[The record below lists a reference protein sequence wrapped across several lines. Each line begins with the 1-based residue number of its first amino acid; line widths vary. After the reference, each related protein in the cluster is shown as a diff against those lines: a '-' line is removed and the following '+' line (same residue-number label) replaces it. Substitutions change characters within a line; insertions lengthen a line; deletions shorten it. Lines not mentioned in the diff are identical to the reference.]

1 MHTGLAKLISELTDC
16 ISKTKPSDGE
26 NHLEIIRQYL
36 FTDIRHWLIFTPS
49 QPSPHI
55 GTDSEGPQRAW
66 PLFNNQRNTNK
77 DGTAST
83 ATGDQIAPKGYQRED
98 HLDG

>member
-1 MHTGLAKLISELTDC
+1 M
-16 ISKTKPSDGE
+16 
-26 NHLEIIRQYL
+26 
-36 FTDIRHWLIFTPS
+36 FTPS
-49 QPSPHI
+49 RRKSA
-55 GTDSEGPQRAW
+55 PQQAQRIE
-66 PLFNNQRNTNK
+66 PLFNSLRNTNK

>member
-1 MHTGLAKLISELTDC
+1 MSPPLSGLFYAFDKNMYFWYLTDV
-16 ISKTKPSDGE
+16 
-26 NHLEIIRQYL
+26 NHWY
-36 FTDIRHWLIFTPS
+36 IFTS
-49 QPSPHI
+49 IESPNR
-55 GTDSEGPQRAW
+55 DSPGPHSS
-66 PLFNNQRNTNK
+66 PLFNSQRNTNK

>member
-1 MHTGLAKLISELTDC
+1 MKAVLTHKNKITLRVD
-16 ISKTKPSDGE
+16 
-26 NHLEIIRQYL
+26 EINTMR
-36 FTDIRHWLIFTPS
+36 DS
-49 QPSPHI
+49 SPIAATH
-55 GTDSEGPQRAW
+55 SHCEGPQRVRSDQES
-66 PLFNNQRNTNK
+66 LFNNQRNTNK

>member
-1 MHTGLAKLISELTDC
+1 MRLNLLHRDATA
-16 ISKTKPSDGE
+16 
-26 NHLEIIRQYL
+26 
-36 FTDIRHWLIFTPS
+36 
-49 QPSPHI
+49 PHKALRI
-55 GTDSEGPQRAW
+55 E

-83 ATGDQIAPKGYQRED
+83 ATGDQIGPKAYQREA

>member
-1 MHTGLAKLISELTDC
+1 MPIENKLTIGIDVQIYRWLTVP
-16 ISKTKPSDGE
+16 IETK
-26 NHLEIIRQYL
+26 
-36 FTDIRHWLIFTPS
+36 
-49 QPSPHI
+49 QPL
-55 GTDSEGPQRAW
+55 TRASRIE

-83 ATGDQIAPKGYQRED
+83 ATGDQIAPKGYQREA

>member
-1 MHTGLAKLISELTDC
+1 MRSIARSDPDNPAIEWDFFCTPKKMIRQRIDYFDTRTYCSPHRVTQQGLARAS
-16 ISKTKPSDGE
+16 
-26 NHLEIIRQYL
+26 
-36 FTDIRHWLIFTPS
+36 
-49 QPSPHI
+49 
-55 GTDSEGPQRAW
+55 GPD
-66 PLFNNQRNTNK
+66 PLFNSQRNTNK

>member
-1 MHTGLAKLISELTDC
+1 MIITC
-16 ISKTKPSDGE
+16 RNVNPSRR
-26 NHLEIIRQYL
+26 NS
-36 FTDIRHWLIFTPS
+36 PS
-49 QPSPHI
+49 R
-55 GTDSEGPQRAW
+55 GPQRIG

-83 ATGDQIAPKGYQRED
+83 ATGDQIAPKGYQREA

>member
-1 MHTGLAKLISELTDC
+1 VAKSYLIASQIKLTIGIDVK
-16 ISKTKPSDGE
+16 IY
-26 NHLEIIRQYL
+26 R
-36 FTDIRHWLIFTPS
+36 WLTTPIAATHS
-49 QPSPHI
+49 HC
-55 GTDSEGPQRAW
+55 EGPQRVRSDQES
-66 PLFNNQRNTNK
+66 LFNNQRNTNK

>member
-1 MHTGLAKLISELTDC
+1 MQFIFARGLQT
-16 ISKTKPSDGE
+16 E
-26 NHLEIIRQYL
+26 NSRYIVHSIEATQQHGGDA
-36 FTDIRHWLIFTPS
+36 T
-49 QPSPHI
+49 
-55 GTDSEGPQRAW
+55 
-66 PLFNNQRNTNK
+66 LFNSLRNTNK